1 MKLVQTIAMLALAAT
16 AVLPTQAQS
25 SSAHTAEP
33 VSKPA
38 ASSRRMVS
46 GEVLKVYRNEKRL
59 LLKHGPIENI
69 GMDAMTMEFGVSDQK
84 LLNSVKQGDK
94 IRFAAKQVGE
104 DYIVTH
110 LEVMSAPKTR
120 ATLLRD
126 EQ

>member
-1 MKLVQTIAMLALAAT
+1 MKTVQVIAMLALAAT
-16 AVLPTQAQS
+16 AVLHTQAQS
-25 SSAHTAEP
+25 FADTAEP

-104 DYIVTH
+104 DYIVIH
-110 LEVMSAPKTR
+110 LEVMK
-120 ATLLRD
+120 
-126 EQ
+126 